1 MTVSNSY
8 YELLGVAQTSDLPTL
23 KKAFHRLSKTVHPD
37 TTLLPADEAATKFYE
52 LCEAYELLSDPV
64 RRKVYDDDLKKKMF
78 INDIDIKESVLEG
91 QTHFREVTTKMDN
104 RRPLSGGELFSLLL
118 LCMALC
124 MSLLLGIGFAVLDG
138 KELQVSP
145 SWLSPTPSQLLA
157 NETTT

>member
-1 MTVSNSY
+1 
-8 YELLGVAQTSDLPTL
+8 
-23 KKAFHRLSKTVHPD
+23 
-37 TTLLPADEAATKFYE
+37 
-52 LCEAYELLSDPV
+52 
-64 RRKVYDDDLKKKMF
+64 
-78 INDIDIKESVLEG
+78 
-91 QTHFREVTTKMDN
+91 MDN